1 MNEYTILSQQRDKC
15 LCYDHYYII
24 DATKEKINK

>member
-15 LCYDHYYII
+15 LCYDHYYYII
-24 DATKEKINK
+24 NATKEK